1 MKKTI
6 LSALLIAA
14 VMAVMPFSQADAG
27 FKLPGVKVNLPG
39 NNTKAPT
46 NNAPAPSTNQASTKI
61 LGKFIGPD
69 GAPMKR
75 AQAIF
80 ALSPLAIEKQD
91 VRWFL
96 KPARLGIATGH
107 VDDEGNV
114 SVPGQVG
121 QTYDIILWLK
131 GYEPVVVK
139 IVTCPANIGTLQSSG
154 KNETL
159 REIFEDHRR

>member
-6 LSALLIAA
+6 LGALLIAA

-39 NNTKAPT
+39 T
-46 NNAPAPSTNQASTKI
+46 NNPAKNTPAPSTNQASTKI
-61 LGKFIGPD
+61 IGKFIGPD

-107 VDDEGNV
+107 VDEEGNV
-114 SVPGQVG
+114 SIPGQVG
-121 QTYDIILWLK
+121 QTYDVILWLK
-131 GYEPVVVK
+131 GFEPVVVK
-139 IVTCPANIGTLQSSG
+139 NVTCPANIGTQQSSG

>member
-1 MKKTI
+1 
-6 LSALLIAA
+6 
-14 VMAVMPFSQADAG
+14 
-27 FKLPGVKVNLPG
+27 
-39 NNTKAPT
+39 
-46 NNAPAPSTNQASTKI
+46 
-61 LGKFIGPD
+61 
-69 GAPMKR
+69 MKR

-131 GYEPVVVK
+131 GFEPVVVK
-139 IVTCPANIGTLQSSG
+139 NVTCPANLGTQQSSG